1 MPALME
7 GDYLVCGHT
16 HIPKYE
22 IKEGYTYINP
32 GSVSIPKENSCPSY
46 IMLTDKFYWKDM
58 EGNIYNELN

>member
-32 GSVSIPKENSCPSY
+32 GSVSIPKENSCQA
-46 IMLTDKFYWKDM
+46 I
-58 EGNIYNELN
+58 